1 MLTGFIECNDDI
13 RNRDLLSIQEKVAKT
28 SIITYIKSEFT
39 ARQIQN
45 EMRRIEQSCKCHV
58 EHLPKVGAFILTFK
72 NEIHISVNNLQLD
85 PTKEAGAE
93 DEIVTLFEG
102 DASLQKTPNDPRFR
116 SQWSLGNL
124 ANNADINAQS
134 GWTEYLSDS
143 TGGNRNGPKVVVAVI
158 DSGVDY
164 NHPDLRNMM
173 WVNPRETPGNGI
185 DDDNNGIIDD
195 VYGADFTN
203 GNTGDPMD
211 RNGHGTHCAGVIA
224 AERDNSV
231 GIAGVASV
239 AEGKV
244 KIMAVKGLGDDG
256 TGSTSGLLKS
266 LNYAIGQG
274 AKISSNSWGSRS
286 SMSNEKKR
294 LFDNVLRNN
303 QDHLFV
309 AAAGNYNDE
318 ISNNHKPMVCGLK
331 WPNLLCVAN
340 SKKNDRK
347 SGNSNYGK
355 DFVHVFA
362 PGTEIYSTY
371 PNNGYRTL
379 SGTSMACPHV
389 SGLAALIMTMRSN
402 LKARDVKDLIE
413 AKVQRKTV
421 YKSFV
426 SSGGLI
432 DVENTLKSLNSK
444 DKFAV
449 VSSGTCHSKGLVVI
463 RSEKECEDAA
473 NYLDIN
479 YLRLIGIG
487 KTKIDKRPNGCI
499 IQDKLYRA
507 NTKAV
512 DFNTN
517 TNDVFQNDVICGDVD
532 KETKNQGPN
541 GSTWHCICKAG

>member
-1 MLTGFIECNDDI
+1 
-13 RNRDLLSIQEKVAKT
+13 
-28 SIITYIKSEFT
+28 
-39 ARQIQN
+39 
-45 EMRRIEQSCKCHV
+45 
-58 EHLPKVGAFILTFK
+58 
-72 NEIHISVNNLQLD
+72 
-85 PTKEAGAE
+85 
-93 DEIVTLFEG
+93 
-102 DASLQKTPNDPRFR
+102 
-116 SQWSLGNL
+116 L

-274 AKISSNSWGSRS
+274 AKISSNSWGSS
-286 SMSNEKKR
+286 FSMSNEVER
-294 LFDNVLRNN
+294 LWGNVLRNN

-309 AAAGNYNDE
+309 AAAGNDNDE
-318 ISNNHKPMVCGLK
+318 ISNNHKPMPCGLNQ
-331 WPNLLCVAN
+331 PNLLCVGN
-340 SKKNDRK
+340 SNKNDRK
-347 SGNSNYGK
+347 SGTSNYGK

-379 SGTSMACPHV
+379 SGTSMACPHA

-402 LKARDVKDLIE
+402 LKGRDVKDLIE
-413 AKVQRKTV
+413 AKVQRKTI
-421 YKSFV
+421 YKSRV

-444 DKFAV
+444 DKAFTKV
-449 VSSGTCHSKGLVVI
+449 YKMYCSRSINHGNGGSPVSSVQEAKRLCAEHDNCIAIQGISDRTGRLECDYRYYNRLGCELCSK
-463 RSEKECEDAA
+463 
-473 NYLDIN
+473 
-479 YLRLIGIG
+479 IG
-487 KTKIDKRPNGCI
+487 KSDAKHYENIFILQKG
-499 IQDKLYRA
+499 
-507 NTKAV
+507 
-512 DFNTN
+512 
-517 TNDVFQNDVICGDVD
+517 
-532 KETKNQGPN
+532 
-541 GSTWHCICKAG
+541 